1 MQPSDK
7 SKPSHDPLFPSY
19 ARVTDGMR
27 LVDDLRT
34 SGLSQAEFARQRGIG
49 EKKVSYWVRRIR
61 ALSAAAKV
69 HEPPK
74 LVHVATVTDDGAVIT
89 PAVSPPAPAS
99 LPKPALSL
107 SGPVAIEIRLE
118 GGRTIAVGP
127 GFDRD
132 VLRSVVELLEGVSP
146 CST

>member
-1 MQPSDK
+1 MPPSDK
-7 SKPSHDPLFPSY
+7 SGSSHIPSFPAY

-34 SGLSQAEFARQRGIG
+34 SGLTQAEFARQRGIG

-61 ALSAAAKV
+61 ALSTAAKV
-69 HEPPK
+69 HEPPR
-74 LVHVATVTDDGAVIT
+74 LVHVATVTDDGAVIA
-89 PAVSPPAPAS
+89 PAVSPLTPT
-99 LPKPALSL
+99 ALSKPVVPL
-107 SGPVAIEIRLE
+107 LGPVAIEIRLE

-132 VLRSVVELLEGVSP
+132 VLRSVVELLEGVAP

>member
-1 MQPSDK
+1 MPPSDK
-7 SKPSHDPLFPSY
+7 SDSPHKSLFPSY

-34 SGLSQAEFARQRGIG
+34 SGLTQAEFARQRGIG

-61 ALSAAAKV
+61 ALSTAAKA

-89 PAVSPPAPAS
+89 PAISPPSPTS
-99 LPKPALSL
+99 LPKPALPL

-132 VLRSVVELLEGVSP
+132 VLRSVVELLEGAGS

>member
-1 MQPSDK
+1 MPPTDK
-7 SKPSHDPLFPSY
+7 SDPPHKSSFPSY

-27 LVDDLRT
+27 LVEDLRT
-34 SGLSQAEFARQRGIG
+34 SGLTQAEFARQRGIG

-61 ALSAAAKV
+61 ALSSAAKV

-74 LVHVATVTDDGAVIT
+74 LVHVATVTDDGAVIA
-89 PAVSPPAPAS
+89 PMASPPAPTL
-99 LPKPALSL
+99 LPKPALPL

-132 VLRSVVELLEGVSP
+132 VLRSVVELLEGVAP
-146 CST
+146 CSI

>member
-1 MQPSDK
+1 M
-7 SKPSHDPLFPSY
+7 
-19 ARVTDGMR
+19 TDGML

-34 SGLSQAEFARQRGIG
+34 SGLSQAEFARQRGVN

-69 HEPPK
+69 CEPPK
-74 LVHVATVTDDGAVIT
+74 LVHVATVADDGAVI
-89 PAVSPPAPAS
+89 APSVNAMAPS
-99 LPKPALSL
+99 ALPKPTLPL

-132 VLRSVVELLEGVSP
+132 ALRSVVELLEGMAP
-146 CST
+146 CCI